1 MERTTIVEKKSFTN
15 FRETNPYLKTHS
27 KIFVIKKDP
36 TAGSPTK
43 TLLRLLLPLDLK
55 LFL

>member
-15 FRETNPYLKTHS
+15 FRETNPYLRTHS

-36 TAGSPTK
+36 TARSPTEI
-43 TLLRLLLPLDLK
+43 LVRILLPLDLK

>member
-27 KIFVIKKDP
+27 KIFVIKK
-36 TAGSPTK
+36 GSPTE
-43 TLLRLLLPLDLK
+43 TLLRLLLPLDYILH
-55 LFL
+55 